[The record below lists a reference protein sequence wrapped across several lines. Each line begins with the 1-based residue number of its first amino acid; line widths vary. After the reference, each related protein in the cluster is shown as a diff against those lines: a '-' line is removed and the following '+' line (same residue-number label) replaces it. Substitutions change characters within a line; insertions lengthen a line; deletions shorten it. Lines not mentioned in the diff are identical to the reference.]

1 MGVKTSFSLSESSVM
16 HLNIVV
22 PFDTQNDVTCDHVL
36 LNIFFLNL

>member
-22 PFDTQNDVTCDHVL
+22 QFDTQNMMLYLTMYY
-36 LNIFFLNL
+36 